1 MGFKEVVSTKTS
13 ELSPYDNV
21 ENGKDKKNSSLKNQ
35 DGQQQPVSPNTQRSS
50 ARQQPPNSPKQQQN
64 TESSPRQPQPW
75 PSLFQNQNP
84 KFSSHSSPQVF
95 AKYQHKA
102 LPGQHNQNQA
112 PHGQHNQHQ
121 ALPNQHSIKADQCGS
136 QPTPIHHQKESPQNL
151 QPMPSSHNQSESP
164 KYITDQHISEVHV
177 TMKSRQENKQD
188 SNTTNQLR
196 LRDDHCKA
204 NSLTTTNHSLSP
216 LSRQKFSGLNPT
228 TIAEATTEQRTP
240 SSPSI
245 SKKQRDLVK
254 SWEMSTEDKKKMKR
268 RLLQEFPDQ
277 DPLVLE
283 LTLIS
288 NNHNEVAT
296 RVLLKKW
303 EENTLNKE
311 EQEICADKLER
322 PELYKSF
329 KTFPPA
335 AGSSNRQSHNALDQH
350 GTEYSNNDP
359 NLRSRKI
366 SMKTLL
372 VTSQVGSS
380 VGGWMSQLP
389 GVTCCLRSFKSSTY
403 RGLTTKVITHDTIH
417 HSFHQTEPQGPNPAL
432 QKGPNK
438 SLLRQDC
445 VKASGP
451 NVENRHGPNPH
462 NRGDRILAMG
472 PNHDLVQGPVCGG
485 SARPA
490 VVNSL

>member
-1 MGFKEVVSTKTS
+1 MGFKEVASTKTP

-21 ENGKDKKNSSLKNQ
+21 DHGKDGKNSSLKNQ
-35 DGQQQPVSPNTQRSS
+35 DGQQQPVSPNPQRSS
-50 ARQQPPNSPKQQQN
+50 PGQQPHVSPKQQQS
-64 TESSPRQPQPW
+64 TESSPRQLQPW

-84 KFSSHSSPQVF
+84 KFSGHSSPHLS

-102 LPGQHNQNQA
+102 LPCQLNQNQA
-112 PHGQHNQHQ
+112 PHGRHNPQQ
-121 ALPNQHSIKADQCGS
+121 ALPNQHSMKADQCGS
-136 QPTPIHHQKESPQNL
+136 QPTPNHHQNEFPQNL
-151 QPMPSSHNQSESP
+151 QPMPRNHNQSESP

-177 TMKSRQENKQD
+177 TMKSRGENQQD
-188 SNTTNQLR
+188 SSTANKLTDEQS
-196 LRDDHCKA
+196 KA
-204 NSLTTTNHSLSP
+204 NSVTTTDHSISP

-228 TIAEATTEQRTP
+228 TNAKVTTEQRTP
-240 SSPSI
+240 SASPSN
-245 SKKQRDLVK
+245 SKKQRDHVK
-254 SWEMSTEDKKKMKR
+254 SQEMSTEDKRKMKR

-283 LTLIS
+283 LTLLS
-288 NNHNEVAT
+288 NNHDEVAT

-303 EENTLNKE
+303 EENTLNNE
-311 EQEICADKLER
+311 EQRICADQLER
-322 PELYKSF
+322 TELYKSF

-335 AGSSNRQSHNALDQH
+335 AGSSNRQSHNALGQH
-350 GTEYSNNDP
+350 GTDYSSNDP
-359 NLRSRKI
+359 SLRSRKI

-417 HSFHQTEPQGPNPAL
+417 HSFHQTEPHGPNPAL

-472 PNHDLVQGPVCGG
+472 PNRDLVHGPVRGG
-485 SARPA
+485 SAWPT